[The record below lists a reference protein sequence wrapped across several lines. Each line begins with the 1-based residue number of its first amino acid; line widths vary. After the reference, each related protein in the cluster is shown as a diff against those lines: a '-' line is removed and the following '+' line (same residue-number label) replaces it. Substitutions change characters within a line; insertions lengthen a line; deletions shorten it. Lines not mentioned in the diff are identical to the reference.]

1 MLRSILILLFLP
13 LYTLVGSA
21 FGYVLARLM
30 GSPRVLYRLGRLGAR
45 IALALAGTKVV
56 LEGLGPLLH
65 DHVNVVVMPNHTSN
79 LDALVLFG
87 LVPIDFKAV
96 YKRELNRFPFFRHA
110 LHFAGF
116 IDVDRSEKADARKAV
131 ARAALSLKSGNCFVI
146 FPEGTRSRTGALGD
160 FKKGGFVVAI
170 EAGSRIVPV
179 AIRGA
184 RALMP
189 RGTFAVRPGE
199 ITLRVLDPVDAAAYS
214 YEDRELLIALVR
226 SRIEEALA

>member
-87 LVPIDFKAV
+87 LVPVDFKAV

-146 FPEGTRSRTGALGD
+146 FPEGTRTRTGALGD

-179 AIRGA
+179 AIKGA

-189 RGTFAVRPGE
+189 RGRFAVRPGE

-214 YEDRELLIALVR
+214 YEDRERLIALVR
-226 SRIEEALA
+226 GRIQEALA